1 MGPGALVGEL
11 ILPHTAAWP
20 AIPSDPV
27 SSHGLVLPALQLQGG
42 NELAWKVYAARMWG
56 GLLVDAHAY

>member
-42 NELAWKVYAARMWG
+42 NELAWEVCAARM
-56 GLLVDAHAY
+56 